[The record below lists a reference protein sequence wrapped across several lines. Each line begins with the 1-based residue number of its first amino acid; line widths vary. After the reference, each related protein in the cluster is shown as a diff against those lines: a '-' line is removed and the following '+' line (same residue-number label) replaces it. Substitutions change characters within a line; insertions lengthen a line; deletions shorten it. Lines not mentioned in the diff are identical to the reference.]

1 MSANV
6 KQALSLLKRD
16 FFLFPLE
23 EEGKTPRDGFHW
35 KARATQDVE
44 FIKRMFFVP
53 GEMKLLRPCN
63 LAISCGP
70 SGIIVIDLDV
80 KDALWGPKDPAK
92 HGVNNFRALEKK
104 YGKVKTLTARTASGG
119 LHLFFRNTAGL
130 GCSTG
135 FLAPGIDTKG
145 IGGYVVAPGSYVV
158 DDKGR
163 YEGPYEWVDPSVP
176 IVDLPEWLADLLAS
190 TKHKPRA
197 ARGAVEIEDDPRD
210 IEEAKRWLLED
221 AEHAVEGSGG
231 DHTTFATAAHLRDQG
246 CSKETALELML
257 EHWNDECSPPWDPE
271 ELAEKVDNAYRYA
284 RNPTGHSSVT
294 KEATLEEEFGKQER
308 GKTPIGIVKF
318 DLDGIPKRDWIFGNL
333 ALAGNVSIGV
343 APPGAGKSTFT
354 INAALS
360 KASGRNLLDQDP
372 IRAGNVWLINNED
385 TEDEIRRRIAGAMRA
400 HGVSFDEITTCDE
413 LGNNVKPRIFLNS
426 ADNDTFR
433 IAKRA
438 GKGELKP
445 KDMQWMID
453 HITEN
458 NIKMVVVDPLVS
470 THPAAE
476 NSNEEIEA
484 MADMYRKVAQ
494 WTGAAVILIHHTK
507 KLDIAA
513 STGHNGNIDTIRGA
527 SALAGVARIVFT
539 LFTMDEKSAKEYGVD
554 PEKRRSYIGLAMAKA
569 NMSEIDMSIVWY
581 EKFGERIG
589 MSASDPDGESVGVI
603 RPAHLRR
610 VSSPEDLRDG
620 ARELLHDAEEFCHG
634 KTVRLRQLCETI
646 VDKSSTFMGKNA
658 RTLERTL
665 RRLFRD
671 GERAIKG
678 KRNTLKLIEID
689 SHLRHGPKKVLAIS
703 LSPFTSTPE
712 EMELM

>member
-1 MSANV
+1 MPATV
-6 KQALSLLKRD
+6 KQALSLVKRG
-16 FFLFPLE
+16 FFIFPIE
-23 EEGKTPRDGFHW
+23 EEGKIPRDGFHW
-35 KARATQDVE
+35 RTRATQDE
-44 FIKRMFFVP
+44 KFIRSMFFMP
-53 GEMKLLRPCN
+53 GELNLPRPCN

-70 SGIIVIDLDV
+70 SEIIAIDLDV
-80 KDALWGPKDPAK
+80 KDPEKNGIK
-92 HGVNNFRALEKK
+92 NFKKMEAK
-104 YGKVKTLTARTASGG
+104 YGKTKTLTVTTASGG
-119 LHLFFRNTAGL
+119 RHLYFRNTGEFGNSAGL
-130 GCSTG
+130 
-135 FLAPGIDTKG
+135 LAPGIDTRG
-145 IGGYVVAPGSYVV
+145 IGGYVIAPGSYVV

-163 YEGPYEWVDPSVP
+163 YEGEYRFDDPDVP
-176 IVDLPEWLADLLAS
+176 IADLPEWLADLLMS
-190 TKHKPRA
+190 TRHKPRA
-197 ARGAVEIEDDPRD
+197 AKGAVEVEDAPED
-210 IEEAKRWLLED
+210 IKEAKRWLLED
-221 AEHAVEGSGG
+221 AEPAVEGSGG
-231 DHTTFATAAHLRDQG
+231 DHITFATAAHLRDQG
-246 CSKETALELML
+246 CSRDTALELML
-257 EHWNDECSPPWDPE
+257 DHWNDECSPPWDAD
-271 ELAEKVDNAYRYA
+271 ELAEKVDNAFRYS

-294 KEATLEEEFGKQER
+294 KDVSIEDEFGKQER
-308 GKTPIGIVKF
+308 GKTPIGIVRF
-318 DLDGIPKRDWIFGNL
+318 DLDGIPKRDWVFGNL

-372 IRAGNVWLINNED
+372 IKPENVWLINNED

-413 LGNNVKPRIFLNS
+413 LGNNIKPRIFLNS

-458 NIKMVVVDPLVS
+458 NIRMVVVDPLVS

-494 WTGAAVILIHHTK
+494 WTGCAVILIHHTK

-527 SALAGVARIVFT
+527 SSLAGVARIVFT
-539 LFTMDEKSAKEYGVD
+539 LFTMDEKSAKDYGVEPD
-554 PEKRRSYIGLAMAKA
+554 RRRSYIGLSMAKA
-569 NMSEIDMSIVWY
+569 NMSEIDTSIVWY

-589 MSASDPDGESVGVI
+589 LSASDPDGESVGVI
-603 RPAHLRR
+603 RPAHLRK
-610 VSSPEDLRDG
+610 VADPEDMRDG
-620 ARELLHDAEEFCHG
+620 TKELLHDAEEFCWG
-634 KTVRLRQLCETI
+634 GTLPLRQLCERI
-646 VDKSSTFMGKNA
+646 IDSSTNFMGKNP
-658 RTLERTL
+658 RTMERTL
-665 RRLFRD
+665 RRIFRD
-671 GERAIKG
+671 GERVIKG
-678 KRNTLKLIEID
+678 RRNTLKLIRIE
-689 SHLRHGPKKVLAIS
+689 SPSKHGPKISMALS

-712 EMELM
+712 EMDLM